1 MTVPEDD
8 LTTAIIDTVRK
19 HALGPDYRRTATAYP
34 LSAYGSSAGPDDF
47 YNTTAHKVTAR
58 WDGRPV
64 ITVRQMEKYGGD
76 DWTASVYVDGKGK
89 ATVLVPKGT
98 KVIEVERK

>member
-1 MTVPEDD
+1 MKTEDS
-8 LTTAIIDTVRK
+8 LAKAIIDTVRK
-19 HALGPDYRRTATAYP
+19 HAFGPDYKSTATAYP
-34 LSAYGSSAGPDDF
+34 LYAYGSSADHDDF
-47 YNTTAHKVTAR
+47 YNTTAFKVTSR
-58 WDGRPV
+58 WKGRSV

-98 KVIEVERK
+98 KVIEVQNK